1 MMMKDDSVV
10 IKCNGIE
17 RSNVN
22 NSLSM
27 ARETCALFVRFL
39 VISIAPPAWYD
50 DNAKKERPS
59 ETRDETSTYTRP
71 LSSKKKKEIY
81 VPRRNEVHS
90 HTSTQGAR
98 WHKSTLSINLI
109 LCRGG
114 QASYACT
121 PTSSEARVI
130 HSRRLRASDWRT

>member
-1 MMMKDDSVV
+1 MAMHAVHAPSQGKVLHRTGKNTSENQGNERRKVPRKRLAQVMMMKDDSVV

-71 LSSKKKKEIY
+71 LSSKKK
-81 VPRRNEVHS
+81 RN
-90 HTSTQGAR
+90 
-98 WHKSTLSINLI
+98 I
-109 LCRGG
+109 
-114 QASYACT
+114 
-121 PTSSEARVI
+121 
-130 HSRRLRASDWRT
+130 RTKA